1 MLQVMTEFYLYL
13 HYVMGITA
21 VWRARSSWECPARSN
36 QCGLDQDPGLNGCP
50 MINSHLA
57 CRSAKLVCEPVHWDK
72 SQGLCLSIRYGAFE
86 SGHSGNFSPS

>member
-1 MLQVMTEFYLYL
+1 MLQVMTEFYLNL

-57 CRSAKLVCEPVHWDK
+57 CRSAKLVCEPTCPLGQKPGSLPLHQVW
-72 SQGLCLSIRYGAFE
+72 GI
-86 SGHSGNFSPS
+86 